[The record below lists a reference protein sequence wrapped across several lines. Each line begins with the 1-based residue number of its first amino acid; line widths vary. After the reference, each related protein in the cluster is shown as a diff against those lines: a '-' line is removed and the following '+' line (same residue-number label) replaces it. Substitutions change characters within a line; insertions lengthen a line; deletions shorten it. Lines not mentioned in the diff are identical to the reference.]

1 MSGTLAGPVEAAVCL
16 DDLRAVAAATT
27 PADAWNF
34 VEGGSGGELTMRE
47 NGRAFDRIRLLPRVA
62 VDVAG
67 RTARTRLLGLPV
79 PVPLAV
85 APMAYQTWLHPDG
98 EVAAASAAAVAG
110 VPFVVSMMASRTVE
124 EVAATGAATVMQLY
138 WLRDRGL
145 FRELVGRAEA
155 AGCVALML
163 TVDVPLLGRRLR
175 DLRGGLVRPA
185 NVVAA
190 NLGRAGGGLDA
201 VGGAGT
207 SEVAAHTGVLFD
219 PSLSWADVAWIR
231 SVTRLPL
238 VLKGILDPDDAAL
251 AVAAGVDTVVVSN
264 HGGRQLDG
272 AVATAVALPAVVD
285 AVDGRCEVLVDSGVR
300 GGVDVLKALA
310 LGATG
315 VLVGRPL
322 LWGLAAGGA
331 AGAARVLD
339 LIGEELHEAMA
350 LAGCPDVDSAR
361 RLRTSVAGGDR

>member
-1 MSGTLAGPVEAAVCL
+1 M
-16 DDLRAVAAATT
+16 RAAAGATT
-27 PADAWNF
+27 TADAWNF
-34 VEGGSGGELTMRE
+34 VEGGSGGEHTMRE
-47 NGRAFDRIRLLPRVA
+47 NGLAFDRVRLLPRVA

-98 EVAAASAAAVAG
+98 EVATAAAAAAAG

-124 EVAATGAATVMQLY
+124 DIAATGAATVMQLY

-145 FRELVGRAEA
+145 FRELIGRAEA
-155 AGCVALML
+155 AGCAALML

-175 DLRGGLVRPA
+175 DMRGGLVRPA
-185 NVVAA
+185 TVVAA
-190 NLGRAGGGLDA
+190 NLGGAGGGP
-201 VGGAGT
+201 GAGAGRAGR
-207 SEVAAHTGVLFD
+207 SEVALHTKVLFD
-219 PSLSWADVAWIR
+219 PSLSWADVAWVR

-251 AVAAGVDTVVVSN
+251 AVDAGADAVVVSN

-272 AVATAVALPAVVD
+272 AVATATALPAVVD
-285 AVDGRCEVLVDSGVR
+285 AVAGRCEVLVDSGIR

-310 LGATG
+310 LGAAG

-331 AGAARVLD
+331 PGVTRVFD
-339 LIGEELHEAMA
+339 LISEELHEAMA

-361 RLRTSVAGGDR
+361 RLRTSVAGGGC